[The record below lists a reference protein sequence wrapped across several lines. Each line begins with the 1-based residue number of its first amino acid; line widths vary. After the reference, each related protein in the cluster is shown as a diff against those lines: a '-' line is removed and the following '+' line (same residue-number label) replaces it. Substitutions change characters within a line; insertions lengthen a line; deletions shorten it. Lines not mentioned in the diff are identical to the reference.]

1 MEIVP
6 IIYKFLIIGGAILAL
21 IIIISFLLS
30 KSAGNKQR
38 EIVQEKYLM
47 PQPIYLDY
55 NQVQPQFNESKPV
68 IIPINALEN
77 KDIQVVRRQSYEEL
91 DMSNR
96 ATGQKNGNKR
106 YTILNEEL
114 KNSNYRYVNE
124 G

>member
-1 MEIVP
+1 MLVIV
-6 IIYKFLIIGGAILAL
+6 
-21 IIIISFLLS
+21 ISYLLS
-30 KSAGNKQR
+30 KSAGSKQK

-47 PQPIYLDY
+47 PQPMYLDH
-55 NQVQPQFNESKPV
+55 NQSGVHFNEPKPV

-96 ATGQKNGNKR
+96 LNGNKNGNRR
-106 YTILNEEL
+106 YTILNEEQ